1 MENKQKSN
9 YVPWVIVGVVVV
21 AFVFYIIGSSQSAS
35 NQSDTDVASTSVPI
49 VTAPVTQTDPTTVKA
64 VKTTQPTTDAQASDS
79 VFTRRQECSQKL
91 NDFKEQTQA
100 EYNQELG
107 SNNNFFLTN
116 FVVGYS
122 PSLQTCIGGYN
133 AASEPGG
140 NYVGVSSQYSI
151 INLDTNQAITGLPGE
166 AGSTFMEDSNPSYPN
181 HEYQAYLTQL
191 SILTDG
197 QLH

>member
-1 MENKQKSN
+1 MENQPKNKSKGLL
-9 YVPWVIVGVVVV
+9 VTLCILVVVLILV
-21 AFVFYIIGSSQSAS
+21 VLYAINKPSQDQNTA
-35 NQSDTDVASTSVPI
+35 VVSTSTPI
-49 VTAPVTQTDPTTVKA
+49 IVAPVTQTSPTAVKA
-64 VKTTQPTTDAQASDS
+64 VENTQASDP

-91 NDFKEQTQA
+91 DNFKQQTQA
-100 EYNQELG
+100 EYNRELG
-107 SNNNFFLTN
+107 SNNNFFLDN

-166 AGSTFMEDSNPSYPN
+166 AGSTFLEDSNPSYPN
-181 HEYQAYLTQL
+181 HEYKAYLTQL